1 KGLFWGSPGA
11 LTISKGEIGAFLPD
25 FEGLD
30 KASVIPRTDQVK
42 ADRRRVDLRGR
53 RHRRRK
59 LLEKVVRHLL
69 GSAGDQPLAEL
80 GELAADLRL
89 DIAGEQRA
97 AVLVGKLHRSA
108 ALGEAGDA
116 ALALAG
122 NPVAVG
128 WVEVGEL
135 YLALP
140 LGLDGAD
147 LRRRDCLEFGVG
159 DLVELLAARDA

>member
-1 KGLFWGSPGA
+1 
-11 LTISKGEIGAFLPD
+11 
-25 FEGLD
+25 
-30 KASVIPRTDQVK
+30 
-42 ADRRRVDLRGR
+42 
-53 RHRRRK
+53 
-59 LLEKVVRHLL
+59 
-69 GSAGDQPLAEL
+69 
-80 GELAADLRL
+80 
-89 DIAGEQRA
+89 EQRA

-159 DLVELLAARDA
+159 DLVELLAARDACLEHLGIVEFRVHRLARCAELNLSVHRHGHGGSSLSEAAMTT